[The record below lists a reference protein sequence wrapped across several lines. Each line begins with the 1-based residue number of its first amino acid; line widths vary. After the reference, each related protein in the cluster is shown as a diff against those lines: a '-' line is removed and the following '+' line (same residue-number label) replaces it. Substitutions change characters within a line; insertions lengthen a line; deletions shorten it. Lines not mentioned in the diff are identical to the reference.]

1 MGKIH
6 SWGNSDMAVEG
17 NKGKMGLGM
26 SEVSGVRG
34 QKTERDVELY
44 FKQIRQGRYKDKV
57 TRTEMVWA

>member
-1 MGKIH
+1 
-6 SWGNSDMAVEG
+6 MAVEG

-26 SEVSGVRG
+26 SEVSGLRG